1 MQKIAAMNLCLLPKR
16 NIALIL
22 FLCWMTLGCKGNQEK
37 LKLPPLN
44 NQNVR
49 EELLKFGRE
58 NPETVVLISTSMGE
72 IKVKLFEDT
81 PLHRANFIRLV
92 KMGFY
97 DKTVFHRVLKN
108 ATIQGGN
115 SREAKMPIGD
125 YTIPTE
131 INARHVHTRGAL
143 AMARYDDVVNP
154 TRASSADNFYIVQ
167 GYRTDAEELHELESL
182 RQFTYSPGQIKTYST
197 IGGMPSLDMKYTV
210 FGEVIEGM
218 DVVDKIARVPVDTN
232 DWPDQEIYITME
244 VVE

>member
-1 MQKIAAMNLCLLPKR
+1 MNLRLPSFPNLL
-16 NIALIL
+16 LLL
-22 FLCWMTLGCKGNQEK
+22 FLCLFALACKGKKER

-49 EELLKFGRE
+49 AELEKFGRE
-58 NPETVVLISTSMGE
+58 NPETVVLISTSLGE
-72 IKVKLFEDT
+72 IKVKLYKET

-108 ATIQGGN
+108 ATVQGGN
-115 SREAKMPIGD
+115 SRETKMPIGD
-125 YTIPTE
+125 YTVPTE
-131 INARHVHTRGAL
+131 INPRFCHKRGAL
-143 AMARYDDVVNP
+143 AMARYDDEFNP

-167 GYRTDAEELHELESL
+167 GTRTDAEELHEIEAL
-182 RQFTYSPGQIKTYST
+182 RHFRYSPEQIKTYTT

-218 DVVDKIARVPVDTN
+218 DVVDKIANVPVDTN
-232 DWPDQEIYITME
+232 DWPDQDVFITME

>member
-1 MQKIAAMNLCLLPKR
+1 
-16 NIALIL
+16 
-22 FLCWMTLGCKGNQEK
+22 MTLGCQGNQEN

-44 NQNVR
+44 NQNAR

-108 ATIQGGN
+108 ATVQGGN
-115 SREAKMPIGD
+115 SRETKMPIGD
-125 YTIPTE
+125 YTVPTE

-143 AMARYDDVVNP
+143 AMARYDDAVNP
-154 TRASSADNFYIVQ
+154 TRASSADNFYIVH
-167 GYRTDAEELHELESL
+167 GYRTDAEELHELESQ
-182 RQFTYSPGQIKTYST
+182 RQFTYSPGQIKTYQT

-244 VVE
+244 VE

>member
-1 MQKIAAMNLCLLPKR
+1 MNLCLPTTRPAFLM
-16 NIALIL
+16 L
-22 FLCWMTLGCKGNQEK
+22 FLCWIGLAGCSQNKK

-44 NQNVR
+44 NQNAR

-58 NPETVVLISTSMGE
+58 NPETVVLISTSLGE
-72 IKVKLFEDT
+72 IKVKLYEET

-97 DKTVFHRVLKN
+97 DNTVFHRVLKN
-108 ATIQGGN
+108 ATVQGGN

-125 YTIPTE
+125 YTVPTE
-131 INARHVHTRGAL
+131 INPRFCHKRGAL
-143 AMARYDDVVNP
+143 AMARYDDEFNP

-167 GYRTDAEELHELESL
+167 GTRTDAEELHEFENM
-182 RQFTYSPGQIKTYST
+182 RNFKYTPEQIKTYT
-197 IGGMPSLDMKYTV
+197 QMGGMPSLDMKYTV

-232 DWPDQEIYITME
+232 DWPDQEVYITMK